1 MCDVTA
7 TLIKE
12 FFGYD
17 RVMIYRFD
25 ENWDGIVVSEARASN
40 LEQWLG
46 LRYPAS
52 DIPQQARKLF
62 NGNNFPK

>member
-7 TLIKE
+7 DLIKE

-25 ENWDGIVVSEARASN
+25 ENWDGIVVSEARESH
-40 LEQWLG
+40 LESWLG

-52 DIPQQARKLF
+52 DIPQQARKLSKF
-62 NGNNFPK
+62 S